1 MTEGDNVE
9 KIPLLKLVSLLL
21 LTVLL
26 FSLAACAA
34 NDGVPKEAKELFQ
47 KYMDGCASDMKEAAK
62 IVLFRD
68 DADRTLFE
76 ELSPVPGTYKML
88 KWQKINDSLWAVE
101 WELPDEIDANKQR
114 TSWSFV
120 ILIDGQYYVAR
131 SLVEV
136 PREMRDTFDMEPYM
150 PTGDEMLP
158 ARTAR

>member
-1 MTEGDNVE
+1 ME

-26 FSLAACAA
+26 FSFAACTA

-101 WELPDEIDANKQR
+101 WEMPNQIDTSKR
-114 TSWSFV
+114 DVSWSFV
-120 ILIDGQYYVAR
+120 VLIDGQYYVAR
-131 SLVEV
+131 SLASV
-136 PREMRDTFDMEPYM
+136 PKEMRDTFDMEPYM
-150 PTGDEMLP
+150 PTGDHMLP
-158 ARTAR
+158 PFSD

>member
-1 MTEGDNVE
+1 MKRYT
-9 KIPLLKLVSLLL
+9 KFIPVLLCLALLL
-21 LTVLL
+21 
-26 FSLAACAA
+26 SLSACASS
-34 NDGVPKEAKELFQ
+34 DGVPKEAKELFQ

-101 WELPDEIDANKQR
+101 WEMPNQIDTSKR
-114 TSWSFV
+114 DVSWSFV

-131 SLVEV
+131 SLASV
-136 PREMRDTFDMEPYM
+136 PKEMRDTFDMEPYM
-150 PTGDEMLP
+150 PTGNEMLP
-158 ARTAR
+158 PFSD

>member
-1 MTEGDNVE
+1 MKQRFLIVLSF
-9 KIPLLKLVSLLL
+9 LLITAIL
-21 LTVLL
+21 LT
-26 FSLAACAA
+26 SCAA

-76 ELSPVPGTYKML
+76 ESSPVPGTYKML

-101 WELPDEIDANKQR
+101 WENPDEVDSSKQH
-114 TSWSFV
+114 TCWSFV

-131 SLVEV
+131 GLAEI
-136 PREMRDTFDMEPYM
+136 PRAMRDTFDMEPYM
-150 PTGDEMLP
+150 PTGNEMLP
-158 ARTAR
+158 PFSD

>member
-1 MTEGDNVE
+1 ME

-34 NDGVPKEAKELFQ
+34 NDDVPKEAKELFQ
-47 KYMDGCASDMKEAAK
+47 KYMDGCASDMKEVAK

-76 ELSPVPGTYKML
+76 ESSPVPGTYKML

-101 WELPDEIDANKQR
+101 WENPDEVDSSKQH
-114 TSWSFV
+114 TCWSFV

-131 SLVEV
+131 GLAEI
-136 PREMRDTFDMEPYM
+136 PRAMRDTFDMEPYM
-150 PTGDEMLP
+150 PTGNEMLP
-158 ARTAR
+158 PFSD

>member
-1 MTEGDNVE
+1 M
-9 KIPLLKLVSLLL
+9 LKKLFAIL
-21 LTVLL
+21 LTLSMLFTTAVL
-26 FSLAACAA
+26 LAACAA

-76 ELSPVPGTYKML
+76 ESRPVPGTYKML

-101 WELPDEIDANKQR
+101 WENPDEVDSSKQH
-114 TSWSFV
+114 TCWSFV

-131 SLVEV
+131 GLAEI
-136 PREMRDTFDMEPYM
+136 PRAMRDTFDMEPYM
-150 PTGDEMLP
+150 PTGNEMLP
-158 ARTAR
+158 PFSD

>member
-1 MTEGDNVE
+1 ME

-76 ELSPVPGTYKML
+76 ESSPVPGTYKML

-101 WELPDEIDANKQR
+101 WEMPNQIDTSKR
-114 TSWSFV
+114 DVSWSFV
-120 ILIDGQYYVAR
+120 VLIDGQYYVAR

-150 PTGDEMLP
+150 PTGDHMLP
-158 ARTAR
+158 AFSD

>member
-1 MTEGDNVE
+1 M
-9 KIPLLKLVSLLL
+9 LKLVSLLL

-62 IVLFRD
+62 IVLFKD

-76 ELSPVPGTYKML
+76 ESSPVPGTYKML

-101 WELPDEIDANKQR
+101 WENPDEVDSSKQH
-114 TSWSFV
+114 TCWSFV

-131 SLVEV
+131 GLAEI
-136 PREMRDTFDMEPYM
+136 PRAMRDTFDMGPYM
-150 PTGDEMLP
+150 PTGNEMLP
-158 ARTAR
+158 PFSD

>member
-1 MTEGDNVE
+1 M
-9 KIPLLKLVSLLL
+9 LKLVSLLL

-34 NDGVPKEAKELFQ
+34 KDGVPKEAKELFQ

-158 ARTAR
+158 EFKD

>member
-1 MTEGDNVE
+1 ME

-101 WELPDEIDANKQR
+101 WEMPNQIDTSKR
-114 TSWSFV
+114 DVSWSFV
-120 ILIDGQYYVAR
+120 VLIDGQYYVAR
-131 SLVEV
+131 SLASV
-136 PREMRDTFDMEPYM
+136 PKEMRDTFDMEPYM
-150 PTGDEMLP
+150 PTGDHMLP
-158 ARTAR
+158 AFSD

>member
-150 PTGDEMLP
+150 PTGDHMLP
-158 ARTAR
+158 PFSD